1 MNNIESKKL
10 HDYMQGAYDRS
21 LIALSPKNYMPAAS
35 EFAKELATSPILE
48 NDRHVVANMGREALI
63 PLVEIKVKVLS
74 EIEIAI
80 ALIEGYQA
88 VIPILFIGIEEI
100 HKIKNRCPANSLE
113 LICDMYEIIRQ
124 MCNLIK
130 HDHPTKHAQILKKL
144 IRLTKGNN
152 IIEYIFS
159 PSFSIM
165 HQEIKNFD
173 RDRKSSLY
181 NSFAYLIRF
190 YLFYDLKSRS
200 NKIQGFLQSNHH
212 SAAYYLSLDA
222 EGFDKVMEESQSD
235 EKSFDIEECRIH
247 MHRVWEFIRSQLL
260 TQKIVVLEK
269 QKDSYDGA
277 IGLLKIGNLP
287 ITFERQG
294 LRSKILEVLFPNGT
308 PIQEPIPFDVV
319 YDAIVI
325 DENSAIWSKFDNKPW
340 DSLDSE
346 DRKKINKNIYDTC
359 TGINTRIEQETES
372 KIKDYI
378 KVENVTLSINDK

>member
-10 HDYMQGAYDRS
+10 HDHMQGAYDRS

-63 PLVEIKVKVLS
+63 PLVEIKVKALS

-88 VIPILFIGIEEI
+88 VIPILSIGIEEI
-100 HKIKNRCPANSLE
+100 HKIKNRCPANSAE
-113 LICDMYEIIRQ
+113 QIYDMYEIIRQ

-130 HDHPTKHAQILKKL
+130 HDHPTKHTQILKNL

-159 PSFSIM
+159 PSFSRM
-165 HQEIKNFD
+165 HQEIINFD

-190 YLFYDLKSRS
+190 YLFYELKSRP

-222 EGFDKVMEESQSD
+222 ENFDKAMEESQSD
-235 EKSFDIEECRIH
+235 EKFFDIEEC
-247 MHRVWEFIRSQLL
+247 QG
-260 TQKIVVLEK
+260 
-269 QKDSYDGA
+269 SYA
-277 IGLLKIGNLP
+277 
-287 ITFERQG
+287 
-294 LRSKILEVLFPNGT
+294 S
-308 PIQEPIPFDVV
+308 
-319 YDAIVI
+319 
-325 DENSAIWSKFDNKPW
+325 
-340 DSLDSE
+340 
-346 DRKKINKNIYDTC
+346 C
-359 TGINTRIEQETES
+359 MGIS
-372 KIKDYI
+372 
-378 KVENVTLSINDK
+378 